1 MVHLTLDR
9 PYTVHARS
17 TDRSG
22 SALTTPS
29 QYKLVLRD
37 PITCND
43 DKYMVATLISA
54 KVPSTFYQID
64 GKNNTFTVG
73 FNRTRFSMFA
83 QYADI
88 PLQDADAGKTER
100 ADYLVEVTVKI
111 QKGNYNIEEL
121 LAEIKTKLN
130 DACTEFDSAV
140 TPIRTFFRSDDVDS
154 DLWKDDFADSMGDDW
169 LTGWTKD
176 YVYSTPQ
183 FDWSY
188 NKQLNKVKLFRT
200 DHAGKM
206 ALGKFDFTTTGVK
219 LAMALGFNH
228 VTAQQMKLLNAT
240 DSSTVEN
247 SVHHRET
254 GASVTEYYDFP
265 FPRTAGSPHAIYSLN
280 CVNMFGNDSVYV
292 HIANLPSNAYTTL
305 TQAST
310 TVMAVIPMY
319 AGSSSENFH
328 TPSNPT
334 STNIGSMVVSE
345 LDIKMTDAMGQAID
359 FNGVEHEFQLLF
371 EVFEKGTR
379 ADKPDDPNYLNMNA
393 RNAFANLHPHAFQ
406 RHSAPMPTA
415 TLPNFVKRR

>member
-130 DACTEFDSAV
+130 DACTESAE
-140 TPIRTFFRSDDVDS
+140 TEDFRTFLRSDDTTS
-154 DLWKDDFADSMGDDW
+154 SL
-169 LTGWTKD
+169 
-176 YVYSTPQ
+176 YVE
-183 FDWSY
+183 
-188 NKQLNKVKLFRT
+188 
-200 DHAGKM
+200 DHAGMEEETTQHTQKTM
-206 ALGKFDFTTTGVK
+206 FTPHRSLTGVITSNSTRSNCF
-219 LAMALGFNH
+219 ARTLG
-228 VTAQQMKLLNAT
+228 ARWRWA
-240 DSSTVEN
+240 SSTLQ
-247 SVHHRET
+247 
-254 GASVTEYYDFP
+254 P
-265 FPRTAGSPHAIYSLN
+265 LGSN
-280 CVNMFGNDSVYV
+280 
-292 HIANLPSNAYTTL
+292 
-305 TQAST
+305 
-310 TVMAVIPMY
+310 
-319 AGSSSENFH
+319 
-328 TPSNPT
+328 
-334 STNIGSMVVSE
+334 
-345 LDIKMTDAMGQAID
+345 
-359 FNGVEHEFQLLF
+359 
-371 EVFEKGTR
+371 
-379 ADKPDDPNYLNMNA
+379 
-393 RNAFANLHPHAFQ
+393 
-406 RHSAPMPTA
+406 
-415 TLPNFVKRR
+415 

>member
-130 DACTEFDSAV
+130 DACTESAE
-140 TPIRTFFRSDDVDS
+140 TEDFRTFLRSDDTTSSLYVEDH
-154 DLWKDDFADSMGDDW
+154 ADGGGDNPAY
-169 LTGWTKD
+169 TKD

-188 NKQLNKVKLFRT
+188 SKQLNKVKLFRT
-200 DHAGKM
+200 DIGGKM

-219 LAMALGFNH
+219 LAIALGFNH

-247 SVHHRET
+247 SVHYRET
-254 GASVTEYYDFP
+254 DASVTEYYDFS

-379 ADKPDDPNYLNMNA
+379 ADKPDDPNYLNTNA

-415 TLPNFVKRR
+415 TLPDFVKRR